1 MFKTLKDAFERLLG
15 KKAGGNTTATS
26 PPANA
31 TRSDSVGRPQASSQR
46 KSEYVKPPPVP
57 PGGLKVPIRDVAK
70 DFDISRGPPG
80 SSSTSGG
87 TPSKTTASRG
97 KSPPPY
103 VPPPAVPRGELP
115 ISIRDTVRDFEIEES
130 KWRPAKPQPRKPDST
145 PPNPTPT
152 EPRVIQRP
160 SAQPSTVVTQRKVDG
175 PLPAPWVSEGRRL
188 QLIEDSAVKK
198 TVVVRLGIDFGT
210 AFSKLAVR
218 VGQSVYVVDWSGL
231 TSIEQAHLLPSEI
244 TQDPNGSFLV
254 TETDQ
259 GGVTSSY
266 LKKPFV
272 EGTSP
277 DIETMVRVT
286 AYIAWLLIYARAW
299 IYKHLSSLIVDRKII
314 WEVNVGVPTGSWGDG
329 FAGRQPLLS
338 TLRAAWMV
346 SQSASI
352 NSDTVHKA
360 LRQANDLRKGGLP
373 DIYLVPEVAAQI
385 AGYRNSPARQDGMH
399 MLVDIGAGTVDIA
412 IFRLMIDAETQ
423 SDQIVVFDTDVCAL
437 GTAFLM
443 RALTD
448 GSHGRLAWRPS
459 QKVPSKQDLISS
471 SALSSARYDELVMP
485 LFDKL
490 CRRIAA
496 VMEGGRSND
505 PRASEFNRGDKDVL
519 RIFLSGGGCRVPLYT
534 DAASA
539 AVKNI
544 RSYQQ
549 RLPQQPKIVSILPLD
564 DEGFD
569 RVSVA
574 IGLTH
579 SIEDIKLIEPNAIR
593 RPEPLPKASSRLD
606 RDDLYPK

>member
-15 KKAGGNTTATS
+15 QKEGSNTTATS
-26 PPANA
+26 SPANA
-31 TRSDSVGRPQASSQR
+31 TRPDSAGRPQASAAR
-46 KSEYVKPPPVP
+46 KSDYVKPPPVP
-57 PGGLKVPIRDVAK
+57 PGGLRVPIRDVAK
-70 DFDISRGPPG
+70 DFDIPRATPR

-87 TPSKTTASRG
+87 APSKTTAPRG
-97 KSPPPY
+97 KSPPLY
-103 VPPPAVPRGELP
+103 VRPPAVPRGELP
-115 ISIRDTVRDFEIEES
+115 ISVRDTAKDFDIGQS

-160 SAQPSTVVTQRKVDG
+160 SAQPSAVVTRRKVDG

-231 TSIEQAHLLPSEI
+231 RSSEGAHLLPSEI

-299 IYKHLSSLIVDRKII
+299 IYKHLSSLIFDRKII

-360 LRQANDLRKGGLP
+360 LRQANDLGKGGLP
-373 DIYLVPEVAAQI
+373 DIHLVPEVAAQI

-423 SDQIVVFDTDVCAL
+423 SDQIVVFDTDVCAF

-459 QKVPSKQDLISS
+459 QKVPSKEDLVSS
-471 SALSSARYDELVMP
+471 GVLSSELYDELVTP
-485 LFDKL
+485 LYDKL
-490 CRRIAA
+490 SRRIAA
-496 VMEGGRSND
+496 VMEGGRSKD

-519 RIFLSGGGCRVPLYT
+519 RVFSSGGGCRVAVYT
-534 DAASA
+534 DATKS
-539 AVKNI
+539 AVKNC
-544 RSYQQ
+544 RSHQQ
-549 RLPQQPKIVSILPLD
+549 RLPQQTKVDSIRPLD

-569 RVSVA
+569 RLSVA

-579 SIEDIKLIEPNAIR
+579 SIEDIRLIEPNAIR
-593 RPEPLPKASSRLD
+593 RLEPLPKASSRLD